1 MAVEIKR
8 VTELGNP
15 KPVGEGFICVE
26 YGKLR
31 VQFSSPRGF
40 GDEKYA
46 AVIDPDQF
54 AYLARAMMKA
64 NSTEA
69 IKAFG
74 EALRRGIPQPVDP
87 MHRWSPQREDEKAT

>member
-1 MAVEIKR
+1 MAVEVKR
-8 VTELGNP
+8 ITELGNP
-15 KPVGEGFICVE
+15 KPVGNGFICVE
-26 YGKLR
+26 YSNLR

-40 GDEKYA
+40 GEERYA
-46 AVIDPDQF
+46 AVIEPDQF

-74 EALRRGIPQPVDP
+74 EALRRGIPEPVDP
-87 MHRWSPQREDEKAT
+87 MHRWSPQWEDEKAT

>member
-54 AYLARAMMKA
+54 A
-64 NSTEA
+64 
-69 IKAFG
+69 
-74 EALRRGIPQPVDP
+74 
-87 MHRWSPQREDEKAT
+87 